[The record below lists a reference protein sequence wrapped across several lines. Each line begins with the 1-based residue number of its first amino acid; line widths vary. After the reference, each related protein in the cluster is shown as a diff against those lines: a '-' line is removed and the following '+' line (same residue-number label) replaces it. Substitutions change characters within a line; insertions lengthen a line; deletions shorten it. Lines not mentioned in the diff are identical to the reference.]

1 MLAGA
6 SDPGGMN
13 QLPDNETN
21 IAIPTDLVTMERRNK
36 STNDY
41 DIVLM
46 TPRIADIV
54 TDVQQ
59 EKDWYCN
66 GGIKTV
72 PS

>member
-1 MLAGA
+1 MLTGV
-6 SDPGGMN
+6 SNPGGMN
-13 QLPDNETN
+13 RLPDNETN
-21 IAIPTDLVTMERRNK
+21 IAIPTDLVTMERRNE

-41 DIVLM
+41 NIVLM

-59 EKDWYCN
+59 EKDWYFN

-72 PS
+72 PP